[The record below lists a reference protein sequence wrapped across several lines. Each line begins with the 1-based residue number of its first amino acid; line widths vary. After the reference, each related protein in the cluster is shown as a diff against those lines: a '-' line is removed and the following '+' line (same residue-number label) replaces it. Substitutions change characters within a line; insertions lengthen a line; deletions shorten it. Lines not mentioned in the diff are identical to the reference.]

1 MRAQGG
7 SVGDI
12 ERVMVTAHVYPLD
25 VGRNRRAQVG
35 VGLPLACDL
44 LRGAVGIFAVDKV
57 TADDDA
63 VGQEARDER
72 CDHRFGA
79 RCAGGVA
86 ETDVKVCQVYAAHEP
101 ISTCIPR
108 RSAVVCMG

>member
-1 MRAQGG
+1 
-7 SVGDI
+7 
-12 ERVMVTAHVYPLD
+12 MVTAHVYPLD
-25 VGRNRRAQVG
+25 AGRNRRAQVG

-44 LRGAVGIFAVDKV
+44 LRGAVGVFAVDKV

-72 CDHRFGA
+72 CEQCFGA
-79 RCAGGVA
+79 GGAGGVA

-101 ISTCIPR
+101 ISTGIPR